1 MMNATEKLHITS
13 SDYNYDYE
21 DLFSPCDK
29 EPAKNVG
36 ASYLPVLYS
45 LVFVFGLPGNVFV
58 LWTLLKYARQKNMTD
73 IYLFNLALCD
83 LLLVITLPFWAYFA
97 ASEWIWGDACCKII
111 NVCYILGYSG
121 GVMFIILISIDRY
134 LAIVHAVS
142 PVRARTVRCGIISS
156 GVMWCVAMFTSLPTM
171 IYNKIDNID
180 GRIVCHTS
188 FPSETLLR
196 WKFLRIFRANVLGFF
211 IPFAIMVFCYTRII
225 QTLLKNKSFKKHRAI
240 KVIFTV
246 VIVFFVFWTPHN
258 IVMFLESLR
267 ELHILTGCEFSTRLF
282 IAQQITESIT
292 FVHCCLNP
300 IIYAFLGEKFR
311 LHLRR
316 VFHTCLPSCIM
327 CELWDRLHFAPRDF
341 TTLHRSQSSGSR
353 DSSTFMSSSIQLF

>member
-1 MMNATEKLHITS
+1 MNTTEMLHSTN

-21 DLFSPCDK
+21 NLFSPCNFGS
-29 EPAKNVG
+29 AKIFGESCLTVI
-36 ASYLPVLYS
+36 YS
-45 LVFVFGLPGNVFV
+45 LVFVFGLSGNILV
-58 LWTLLKYARQKNMTD
+58 LWILLKQKLLKNMTD

-83 LLLVITLPFWAYFA
+83 LLFAITLPFWAYFA
-97 ASEWIWGDACCKII
+97 ANEWIWGDAFCKII

-142 PVRARTVRCGIISS
+142 LLRARTARCGIISS
-156 GVMWCVAMFTSLPTM
+156 VVMWCVAMFTSLPTM
-171 IYNKIDNID
+171 INNKIDNID

-188 FPSETLLR
+188 FPSEKSSR
-196 WKFLRIFRANVLGFF
+196 WKLLSLFSANVFGYF
-211 IPFAIMVFCYTRII
+211 IPFAVMVFCYTRII
-225 QTLLKNKSFKKHRAI
+225 QTLLKNKSYKKHRAI
-240 KVIFTV
+240 KVILIV

-267 ELHILTGCEFSTRLF
+267 ELHILTGCEFSIQLI

-300 IIYAFLGEKFR
+300 IIYAFLGERFR

-316 VFHTCLPSCIM
+316 VFHTCLPS
-327 CELWDRLHFAPRDF
+327 LLKYKARAKSHSAS
-341 TTLHRSQSSGSR
+341 HNSAASVRSQSSHGH
-353 DSSTFMSSSIQLF
+353 DPSTFI

>member
-13 SDYNYDYE
+13 SDYGYDYE

-29 EPAKNVG
+29 GSAKKIG
-36 ASYLPVLYS
+36 DSYLPVLYS
-45 LVFVFGLPGNVFV
+45 LVFVFGLPGNVLV
-58 LWTLLKYARQKNMTD
+58 LWILLKYAWLKNMTG
-73 IYLFNLALCD
+73 IYVFNLALCD
-83 LLLVITLPFWAYFA
+83 LLFAITLPFWAYFA
-97 ASEWIWGDACCKII
+97 ANEWIWGDAFCKII
-111 NVCYILGYSG
+111 NVCYMLGYSG

-142 PVRARTVRCGIISS
+142 PVRARTARCGIISS
-156 GVMWCVAMFTSLPTM
+156 VVMWCVATFTSLPTM

-196 WKFLRIFRANVLGFF
+196 WKLLSLFSANVLGFF
-211 IPFAIMVFCYTRII
+211 IPFAVMVFCYTGII
-225 QTLLKNKSFKKHRAI
+225 QTLLKSKSYKKHRAL
-240 KVIFTV
+240 KVIFIV
-246 VIVFFVFWTPHN
+246 VTVFFVFWTPHN

-267 ELHILTGCEFSTRLF
+267 ELHILTGCEFSIRLI

-316 VFHTCLPSCIM
+316 VCHACLPSCIIY
-327 CELWDRLHFAPRDF
+327 ELRDRLHFAPRDF
-341 TTLHRSQSSGSR
+341 TTLYRSQSSGSH
-353 DSSTFMSSSIQLF
+353 DSSTFM

>member
-1 MMNATEKLHITS
+1 MMNTTEMLHSTNS
-13 SDYNYDYE
+13 NYNYDYE
-21 DLFSPCDK
+21 DLFSPCNLGS
-29 EPAKNVG
+29 AKIFG
-36 ASYLPVLYS
+36 ESCLPVIYS
-45 LVFVFGLPGNVFV
+45 LVFVFGLPGNILV
-58 LWTLLKYARQKNMTD
+58 LWTLLKQKLLKNMTD

-83 LLLVITLPFWAYFA
+83 LLFVITLPFWAYSA
-97 ASEWIWGDACCKII
+97 ANEWIWGDACCKII

-121 GVMFIILISIDRY
+121 AVMFIILISIDRY

-171 IYNKIDNID
+171 INNKVDNID
-180 GRIVCHTS
+180 GRIVCHTF
-188 FPSETLLR
+188 FPSESSR
-196 WKFLRIFRANVLGFF
+196 WKLLSLFSANVLGFF

-225 QTLLKNKSFKKHRAI
+225 QTLLKNKSSKKHRAI
-240 KVIFTV
+240 KVIFIV

-267 ELHILTGCEFSTRLF
+267 ELHILTGCELSIRL
-282 IAQQITESIT
+282 IITQQITESIT

-300 IIYAFLGEKFR
+300 IIYAFLGERFR

-316 VFHTCLPSCIM
+316 VFHTCLPS
-327 CELWDRLHFAPRDF
+327 LLKYKASDKFHSASHKFAASVC
-341 TTLHRSQSSGSR
+341 SQSSGGHG
-353 DSSTFMSSSIQLF
+353 SSTFI